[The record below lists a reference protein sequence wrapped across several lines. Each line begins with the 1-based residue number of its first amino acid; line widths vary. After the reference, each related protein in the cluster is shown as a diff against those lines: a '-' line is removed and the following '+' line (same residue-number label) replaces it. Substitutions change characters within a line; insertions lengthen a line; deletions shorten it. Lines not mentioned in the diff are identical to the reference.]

1 MSDKTK
7 NTHDY
12 FDAPILTDQ
21 LPPKEKRT
29 KLLQALLDMDPDLSF
44 DDPLENDMI
53 LNMGPSHPATHG
65 VLRILLRLDGET
77 IVSAMPELGY
87 LHRGYEKI
95 AENESYHEFITH
107 TDRLDYL
114 QPVHNNVGYILA
126 VEKLLGIEAP
136 PRAQYIRTLL
146 AELARISSHLVG
158 FGVMAMDVGAMTLLL
173 WCFREREKIHD
184 IFDLVVGARF
194 TTSFTRIGGI
204 AQDITDEGLAGI
216 RAFTDQFLARLD
228 EGERLLNRNR
238 IFFDRCRNVGVIS
251 AEEALAIGL
260 TGPNLRGSGV
270 PLDLRRDNPYLVY
283 DQLDFD
289 VITENEGDSLA
300 RYYVRLREMKE
311 SVKMVYQCLEKLPA
325 GPVHAH
331 EPKKVLPRKE
341 RIYTRMEELIHD
353 FMIVN
358 HGVNP
363 PSGEVYHAIESSKGQ
378 LGFHIVSRGE
388 GHPWRLKIRS
398 PSFCNLQALP
408 MLLKGHL
415 LSDILAVLGS
425 LDPVM
430 GEADK

>member
-1 MSDKTK
+1 MSTERVV
-7 NTHDY
+7 
-12 FDAPILTDQ
+12 APDLYDTPISTSNI
-21 LPPKEKRT
+21 PPREQRT
-29 KLLQALLDMDPDLSF
+29 KLLQALLDMDQDISF
-44 DDPLENDMI
+44 EDPLENDMI

-65 VLRILLRLDGET
+65 VLRIVLRLDGES
-77 IVSAMPELGY
+77 IISAMPELGY

-95 AENESYHEFITH
+95 AENETYHEFITH

-136 PRAQYIRTLL
+136 PRAQYIRTMLS
-146 AELARISSHLVG
+146 ELARISSHLVG

-184 IFDLVVGARF
+184 IYDLVIGARF
-194 TTSFTRIGGI
+194 TTSYTRIGGL
-204 AQDITDEGLAGI
+204 AQDITDEGLAAI
-216 RAFTDQFLARLD
+216 SAFLDQFPARLD

-238 IFFDRCRNVGVIS
+238 IFFDRCRGTGMLT
-251 AEEALAIGL
+251 AEDALAWGI

-270 PLDLRRDNPYLVY
+270 PMDLRRDQPYLVY
-283 DQLDFD
+283 NDLDFD
-289 VITENEGDSLA
+289 VITELEGDSLA
-300 RYYVRLREMKE
+300 RYYVRLAEMKE
-311 SVKMVYQCLEKLPA
+311 SVKIVRQCIEKLPS
-325 GPVHAH
+325 GSIHAH

-341 RIYTRMEELIHD
+341 RVYTRMEELIHD

-358 HGVNP
+358 FGVNP

-408 MLLKGHL
+408 HLLKGHMI
-415 LSDILAVLGS
+415 SDILAVLGS